1 MRRYLSPGG
10 SSRPLNGE
18 SRLRRVFAGPFP
30 SLRAVLSA
38 AALFLAATGVVRADF
53 VGHGGMV
60 RAIAVSADGSKVLTG
75 SFDYS
80 ARLWD
85 FVEQKELGVLD
96 EHTGPVNAVAFL
108 PDGKR
113 GLTAGNDGT
122 VILWD
127 LDALKPL
134 RRLNG
139 HQNRVMALAATG
151 GVAASGS
158 WDRTVR
164 IWDLSSGALVG
175 VIRQP
180 SPVNTIALGPG
191 GGLLAAAGHDGIVRL
206 WDVASG
212 RPLGSLKGH
221 ELGVTQVAVSPDGK
235 TLLSSGIDKALRL
248 WDLAALREV
257 RSLAKHENQVYGI
270 AFSPDGKTALSTGR
284 DGLLIHWDLETGDPI
299 RTIQA
304 HDRIAWAAAFSPDG
318 RFALTASSDEMAR
331 MWHLQTGDRIG
342 ISADEDTASKPWLT
356 STHPGARM
364 FRKCA
369 LCHSLKPDGPKR
381 SGPHFAGLFG
391 RRAGSVNGYRYSDA
405 LTGLDFEWNDKT
417 LRTLF
422 EKGPDVF
429 LPGTKMPM
437 QQVPDQEQLAR
448 LIDYLKDITAAGN
461 LAD

>member
-1 MRRYLSPGG
+1 MRRSLSPGG
-10 SSRPLNGE
+10 PSRPLNGE
-18 SRLRRVFAGPFP
+18 RRLRTDFTRPFP
-30 SLRAVLSA
+30 FLRAVLPVA
-38 AALFLAATGVVRADF
+38 AFFLAATGIARADF
-53 VGHGGMV
+53 IGHGGMV
-60 RAIAVSADGSKVLTG
+60 RALAVSADGSKVLTG

-96 EHTGPVNAVAFL
+96 EHTGPVNAVAFVG
-108 PDGKR
+108 DGKR

-127 LDALKPL
+127 LDTLKPL

-139 HQNRVMALAATG
+139 HQNRVMALAVAG

-164 IWDLSSGALVG
+164 IWDLDSGALVRT
-175 VIRQP
+175 IRQP

-191 GGLLAAAGHDGIVRL
+191 GGLLVVGGHDGIVRL

-221 ELGVTQVAVSPDGK
+221 ELGITQVAVSPDGK
-235 TLLSSGIDKALRL
+235 YLLSSGIDNTLRL
-248 WDLAALREV
+248 WDLAEYREV
-257 RSLAKHENQVYGI
+257 RSFAKHEKQIYGI

-299 RTIQA
+299 RTIRA
-304 HDRIAWAAAFSPDG
+304 HSRIAWAVAFSPDG
-318 RFALTASSDEMAR
+318 RFALTASSDEVVR
-331 MWHLQTGDRIG
+331 MWHLRSGDRIG
-342 ISADEDTASKPWLT
+342 ISSAEDTSPKPWLT

-369 LCHSLKPDGPKR
+369 LCHSLTPDGPKR
-381 SGPHFAGLFG
+381 TGPHFAGLFG

-405 LTGLDFEWNDKT
+405 LAGLDFEWNDQT

-422 EKGPDVF
+422 DKGPDVF

-437 QQVPDQEQLAR
+437 QQVPDPEQLAR
-448 LIDYLKDITAAGN
+448 LIDYLKEITATGN
-461 LAD
+461 SAD

>member
-1 MRRYLSPGG
+1 M
-10 SSRPLNGE
+10 
-18 SRLRRVFAGPFP
+18 FA
-30 SLRAVLSA
+30 A
-38 AALFLAATGVVRADF
+38 AALFLAATGIARADF
-53 VGHGGMV
+53 IGHGGMV
-60 RAIAVSADGSKVLTG
+60 RALAISADGTKILTG

-85 FVEQKELGVLD
+85 FVEQKELGMLD
-96 EHTGPVNAVAFL
+96 EHTGPVNAVAFVG
-108 PDGKR
+108 DGKR

-127 LDALKPL
+127 LDAIKPL

-139 HQNRVMALAATG
+139 HQNRVMALAVAG

-164 IWDLSSGALVG
+164 IWDLDRGTLIRTV
-175 VIRQP
+175 RQP
-180 SPVNTIALGPG
+180 SPVNTVALGPE
-191 GGLLAAAGHDGIVRL
+191 GGLLAVGGHDGIVRL

-221 ELGVTQVAVSPDGK
+221 ELGITQVAVSPNGK
-235 TLLSSGIDKALRL
+235 YLLSSGIDKTLRL
-248 WDLAALREV
+248 WDLADSSEV
-257 RSLAKHENQVYGI
+257 RSLAKHEKQIYGI

-284 DGLLIHWDLETGDPI
+284 DGLLIHWDLETGLPI
-299 RTIQA
+299 RTIRA
-304 HDRIAWAAAFSPDG
+304 HNRIAWAVAFSPDG
-318 RFALTASSDEMAR
+318 RFALTASSDEVAR
-331 MWHLQTGDRIG
+331 MWHLRTGDRIG
-342 ISADEDTASKPWLT
+342 ISAEADTAPKPWLT

-369 LCHSLKPDGPKR
+369 LCHSLTADGPKR

-391 RRAGSVNGYRYSDA
+391 RRAGSVNDYRYSDA
-405 LTGLDFEWNDKT
+405 LRGLDFEWNDKT

-422 EKGPDVF
+422 DKGPAVF

-437 QQVPDQEQLAR
+437 QQVPDSDQLAR
-448 LIDYLKDITAAGN
+448 LIDYLKEITATGYS
-461 LAD
+461 AD